1 MAITV
6 KSAPSGTP
14 SAHENLWHVADS
26 TNKAASDFQYVWDIY
41 KGGVLQARLKTRPEG
56 TNSYGKLDAAI
67 VVRSLLA
74 DSIPPSMNYA
84 AFGSFAALG
93 TDVLF
98 VNYTMAVGESITGTI
113 SGNLVSGGYTAYNS
127 IDANLSTVSGSVM
140 SNRPLQSSAVSGEP
154 LVFTFLPSGTQTFN
168 VTGAS
173 TFSHTASG
181 SFAAS
186 FPVTTNETI
195 VVSGVGTYK
204 FKLLCRNKYTPRT
217 LMFLNRYGGWDSYTF
232 ALKSQRS
239 IEATR
244 KMNEQNDWHLVGD
257 NMVNTSNAYVQREAR
272 RVYAT
277 EYRTLME
284 LNAYQ
289 TTTEEYIWLE
299 ELITSPAVYLWQGNI
314 WTPVMITETNYRPI
328 NVLLDKGETIKL
340 NIEFSSKNI
349 TQYR

>member
-26 TNKAASDFQYVWDIY
+26 TNKAATDFQYVWDIY

-56 TNSYGKLDAAI
+56 ANSYGKLDASI

-84 AFGSFAALG
+84 TFGAYAALG

-98 VNYTMAVGESITGTI
+98 TNYTMAVGESVTGDV
-113 SGNLVSGGYTAYNS
+113 SGNLVSGAYTAYNS
-127 IDANLSTVSGSVM
+127 VGVNLSAVSGGVM
-140 SNRPLQSSAVSGEP
+140 SSRPLYSTAVSGEP
-154 LVFTFLPSGTQTFN
+154 LVFTFLPNGSQTFN

-186 FPVTTNETI
+186 FPVTTNSTI
-195 VVSGVGTYK
+195 VVSGVGTYN
-204 FKLLCRNKYTPRT
+204 FKILCSSKYQPRT
-217 LMFLNRYGGWDSYTF
+217 LLFLNRYGGWDSYTF

-239 IEATR
+239 IEASR

-257 NMVNTSNAYVQREAR
+257 NMVNTSNTYVQREAR

-289 TTTEEYIWLE
+289 TTTDEYTWLE
-299 ELITSPAVYLWQGNI
+299 ELITSPAVYLWQTNI
-314 WTPVMITETNYRPI
+314 WTPIMITETNYRPL
-328 NVLLDKGETIKL
+328 NVLLDKGESLKI